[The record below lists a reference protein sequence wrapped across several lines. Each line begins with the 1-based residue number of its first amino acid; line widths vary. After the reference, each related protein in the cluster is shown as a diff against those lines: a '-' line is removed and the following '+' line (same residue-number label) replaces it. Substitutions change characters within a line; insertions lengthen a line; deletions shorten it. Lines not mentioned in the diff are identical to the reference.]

1 MYYDWDIQPSRS
13 PGREREVSPLL
24 YTLTPNPAID
34 MNLTA
39 GPLLLNRV
47 NRTSDA
53 VYTPNGKGLNVSF
66 TLSHYGVPSGILGFF
81 GGFSGEYIVDQC
93 RLLGQKICPVSIEGT
108 TRINVFV
115 SSGPDECKLVCSGP
129 EVSPAEQEE
138 LLRLLSGLEDA
149 DVLTVNGSSCRGLMP
164 DFYRRVFA
172 ICREKQVPVVLDMS
186 SPAVKELLPLR
197 PLLIK
202 PNDEEL
208 WETFGLPS
216 STPEEVLSSVKTL
229 HGMGA
234 SNILLTLG
242 EKGSYFY
249 NGEALYFSSAV
260 PVTLKSSA
268 CAGDACLAAFLSLWL
283 EHPEAPEQA
292 LIRASAAGACVA
304 ESDGLGDFAHTAAYE
319 AQVTVTRIV

>member
-1 MYYDWDIQPSRS
+1 MPEL
-13 PGREREVSPLL
+13 GRERTVSPLL

-34 MNLTA
+34 MNLTV
-39 GPLLLNRV
+39 GQLQLNHV

-81 GGFSGEYIVDQC
+81 GGFSGEYIVNQC
-93 RLLGQKICPVSIEGT
+93 NLRGQKICPVPIEGT

-129 EVSPAEQEE
+129 EVSPAEQDALLD
-138 LLRLLSGLEDA
+138 LLRNLEDL
-149 DVLTVNGSSCRGLMP
+149 DYLTINGSSCRGLAP
-164 DFYRRVFA
+164 DFYETVFA
-172 ICREKQVPVVLDMS
+172 ICREKNVPVILDIS
-186 SPAVKELLPLR
+186 SPAIKDLLPLR

-202 PNDEEL
+202 PNNDEL
-208 WETFGLPS
+208 WENFGLPS
-216 STPEEVLSSVKTL
+216 STPEEVLSSVKAL
-229 HGMGA
+229 HDMGA
-234 SNILLTLG
+234 SNILLTMG

-283 EHPEAPEQA
+283 EHPDQPEQA
-292 LIRASAAGACVA
+292 LKRASAAGASVA
-304 ESDGLGDFAHTAAYE
+304 ESDGLGDFARAALYE
-319 AQVTVTRIV
+319 QQVTVTRIV